1 MSYSHFTLD
10 DRFFIQHS
18 LEDGKSH
25 RTIAK
30 ELGVSHTAINNEI
43 KNNSFVL
50 DYATTTRV
58 NKPQIIDLDLRH
70 KRGVGLV
77 PVKQAALDR
86 WQERLK
92 RFKNSQPVYDAII
105 AHNCYLERRKQA
117 GLKKRKLQDGN
128 QLANLVKTMLISKK
142 KDSPEQIA
150 ANLARLD
157 ISISHQSIYS
167 WIKISIDHDQLIKHL
182 RRKGKPYKYKSSV
195 TTWNKTNQKK
205 SIHDRPEI
213 VEQLTRLGDLEGD
226 TIVGKNQKDRIL
238 THIDRV
244 SGEGSIS
251 LVLNYNSYKVYKQT
265 QKDIK
270 RVFSKVHTITYDN
283 GPEFSAWKK
292 TEQELKTDIYF
303 ADPYKSSQRARNEN
317 FNGLVRQFFPKGTDF
332 KKITKKQVRQVETI
346 LNNRLRKRYNWH
358 SPIEQR
364 QIILANESG
373 KVENLI

>member
-92 RFKNSQPVYDAII
+92 RFKNI
-105 AHNCYLERRKQA
+105 
-117 GLKKRKLQDGN
+117 QDGN

-182 RRKGKPYKYKSSV
+182 RR
-195 TTWNKTNQKK
+195 
-205 SIHDRPEI
+205 
-213 VEQLTRLGDLEGD
+213 RLGDLEGD

-303 ADPYKSSQRARNEN
+303 ADPYKS
-317 FNGLVRQFFPKGTDF
+317 RQ
-332 KKITKKQVRQVETI
+332 
-346 LNNRLRKRYNWH
+346 
-358 SPIEQR
+358 
-364 QIILANESG
+364 
-373 KVENLI
+373 

>member
-10 DRFFIQHS
+10 DRFFIQHG

-25 RTIAK
+25 RKIAI

-43 KNNSFVL
+43 KNNSCVL
-50 DYATTTRV
+50 DYTTTTRV
-58 NKPQIIDLDLRH
+58 NKPQIVDLDLRH
-70 KRGVGLV
+70 KRGMGLV
-77 PVKQAALDR
+77 PIKQAALDR

-92 RFKNSQPVYDAII
+92 RFKNSQPTYDAVI
-105 AHNCYLERRKQA
+105 AHMLYLERRQQA
-117 GLKKRKLQDGN
+117 SFNKRKLQDGN
-128 QLANLVKTMLISKK
+128 QLANQVKTMLMSKK

-150 ANLARLD
+150 ANLAR
-157 ISISHQSIYS
+157 IGINISHQTIYN
-167 WIKISIDHDQLIKHL
+167 WIKVSIDHDQLVKYL
-182 RRKGKPYKYKSSV
+182 RHQGKPYKYKSSAN
-195 TTWNKTNQKK
+195 TWNKTSQKK
-205 SIHDRPEI
+205 SIHDRPEV

-226 TIVGKNQKDRIL
+226 TIVGKDKKDRLL
-238 THIDRV
+238 THVDRA

-251 LVLNYNSYKVYKQT
+251 LILNYNSYKVYKQT
-265 QKDIK
+265 AKDIE
-270 RVFSKVHTITYDN
+270 RVFGKAQTITYDN
-283 GPEFSAWKK
+283 GSEFSAWKK
-292 TEQELKTDIYF
+292 TETKLKTNIYF
-303 ADPYKSSQRARNEN
+303 ADPYRSSQRGRNEN

-332 KKITKKQVRQVETI
+332 KKITKKQVREVEEI